1 MAALTGT
8 NVVGNLWKVGE
19 QYTALGV
26 YTLVGAI
33 TNADTITW
41 DNLLPEGD
49 KTITGFTI
57 YGQELDTNA
66 SPTLAIIVGDENDA
80 DGYLASATAG
90 SANAQFALR
99 GTGAYLNNTTAK
111 TTGRD
116 VIITTSGT
124 LGTAA
129 STGTVF
135 VAVTYVCGA
144 V

>member
-1 MAALTGT
+1 MAALLGT

-19 QYTALGV
+19 EYTAFGV

-41 DNLLPEGD
+41 DNILPEGT
-49 KTITGFTI
+49 KTITGFRF
-57 YGQELDTNA
+57 YGVELDTNA
-66 SPTLAIIVGDENDA
+66 SPTLAAVIGDELDA
-80 DGYLASATAG
+80 DGFAVSFTAG
-90 SANAQFALR
+90 GANAQFSIL
-99 GTGAYLNNTTAK
+99 GTGAYLNNTTAT

-116 VIITTSGT
+116 VILTTSGT

-129 STGTVF
+129 SSGTVF
-135 VAVTYVCGA
+135 VSVTYVCGA

>member
-1 MAALTGT
+1 MAALSGT

-19 QYTALGV
+19 EYTALGA

-41 DNLLPEGD
+41 DNILPEGT
-49 KTITGFTI
+49 KTITGFRF

-66 SPTLAIIVGDENDA
+66 SPTLAAKIGDEIDD
-80 DGYLASATAG
+80 DGFVSSFTAG
-90 SANAQFALR
+90 GANAQFVIH
-99 GTGAYLNNTTAK
+99 GNGAYLNNTTAT

-116 VIITTSGT
+116 IILTTSGT

-129 STGTVF
+129 SSGTVF